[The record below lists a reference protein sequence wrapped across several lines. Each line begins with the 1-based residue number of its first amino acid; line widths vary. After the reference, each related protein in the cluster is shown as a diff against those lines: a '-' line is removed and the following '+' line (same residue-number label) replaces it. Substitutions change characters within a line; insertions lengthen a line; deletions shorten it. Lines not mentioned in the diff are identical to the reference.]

1 MILSELQKKFAQA
14 DPRFGPVPFW
24 WWSAEEVTEER
35 VRWQM
40 RKFWEGGLRNIGI
53 INLAPTGPQ
62 YGSVSDRPSFA
73 SEDWWRMFEVALRE
87 AERLGMYLWFY
98 DQIGFSGSNMPARI
112 VTERPETAGYQL
124 RRFLHD
130 EEIPACSEV
139 LHEAGDYVYAAV
151 RQGFNWLDPAA
162 TKELINRVHGEM
174 DRRFP
179 HDLGKT
185 IAGSF
190 QDELPPL
197 PLWTPELSFLY
208 KERFGEELGP
218 LLPALYE
225 PLDGYAHL
233 RRRVYRLAAELAEQ
247 SFFIPLG
254 AWHRERDMLLCCDQ
268 AGPARRADPH
278 GAQRLY
284 LDYFRTH
291 RWYNAPGSDMDGE
304 IKPHSSMVHL
314 HGGNRVFLEAFH
326 SSGWGGTLEET
337 MHWLIPWLQAGATVY
352 SPHSIYYST
361 RGGWW
366 EWAPPDTGWR
376 QPYFEH
382 YPVFAD
388 TISRLCFM
396 LSEGTHVCDIAVHY
410 PSYAVCGHLSLA
422 DGKKNEHP
430 MGISNRDPNEEV
442 TRIQNIYKQ
451 ITGSWSRRDHNQP
464 GALRKAQLDF
474 DIADDSA
481 LQKAIPEGDKLKIA
495 EERFAALLLCG
506 TTLMDD
512 DARSRIEAWLQG
524 NGFVIAVGVP
534 EAEQDLAGAIYVDS
548 AEEAVALIEARVP
561 RRVEGQGESLHRKTT
576 DSEVYLLL
584 PENGSLLRMH
594 QPASPDTIFPES
606 TVYRLRTDKV
616 PQQWNPVNGDMEP
629 LDYKREGEW
638 IELQVSFRSW
648 PAALIV
654 CVEPSTVGEA
664 MDPGIANDIVFPSPF
679 PAIVGR
685 TGNVSES
692 MELPHEDWR
701 IRVEPTLDN
710 RYGDFDLH
718 GSGNG
723 YVPIER
729 RSMSVRLEKESIE
742 GESSGW
748 HLPGLDESD
757 WLTRLWSEAAYWQV
771 CRGEEFNEAHSVL
784 KVYSSVFGDL
794 SMRSWAG
801 RMGRV
806 PRRFLNLGEFVK
818 GEYVCARTFV
828 IAPASGRY
836 WIRTESNSN
845 MTGTVNGKE
854 IDWSGGPE
862 EQTAWIDLQEGHN
875 ELLLKAQA
883 IGKGLLRAAVEVNE
897 SAHPPLPK
905 WLFTRNPNFQSS
917 LTKHIECSIDC
928 PIQRVR
934 IVFAARGR
942 AVMYVNGVKVTEH
955 GDFNPYIRQGQEE
968 VDVTEWWKNGV
979 NEVRFA
985 LPEGKGEVFADGVI
999 ELLNGDTVSFFT
1011 GEDWTDEQGH
1021 APGVHHFSV
1030 LQFAETESLWI
1041 TPRPHPLPRVGWL
1054 MPESVPDTQPL
1065 PFVADQDSISRPV
1078 WLRFPLPTGARKMRI
1093 ECTGDLCVWINGVE
1107 TSVRDG
1113 LIEFAVQPAGAA
1125 AAIRINP
1132 VGSNTEAAVLL
1143 APIRFETA
1151 PAQGTLGDWRTALHL
1166 PHHSG
1171 AVEYET
1177 VINSTALHG
1186 AELDLGHVRG
1196 TAEVWVDGQPLGV
1209 RLWRPYRF
1217 TLPSLHEG
1225 EHRIRLRVT
1234 NTLGTHYEIGRPTSL
1249 VGGNPD
1255 VMYWNRERTEE
1266 ELGWQEWF
1274 PSGGLYGPVKIVK
1287 HT

>member
-1 MILSELQKKFAQA
+1 
-14 DPRFGPVPFW
+14 
-24 WWSAEEVTEER
+24 
-35 VRWQM
+35 
-40 RKFWEGGLRNIGI
+40 
-53 INLAPTGPQ
+53 
-62 YGSVSDRPSFA
+62 
-73 SEDWWRMFEVALRE
+73 
-87 AERLGMYLWFY
+87 
-98 DQIGFSGSNMPARI
+98 
-112 VTERPETAGYQL
+112 
-124 RRFLHD
+124 
-130 EEIPACSEV
+130 
-139 LHEAGDYVYAAV
+139 
-151 RQGFNWLDPAA
+151 
-162 TKELINRVHGEM
+162 
-174 DRRFP
+174 
-179 HDLGKT
+179 
-185 IAGSF
+185 
-190 QDELPPL
+190 
-197 PLWTPELSFLY
+197 
-208 KERFGEELGP
+208 
-218 LLPALYE
+218 
-225 PLDGYAHL
+225 
-233 RRRVYRLAAELAEQ
+233 
-247 SFFIPLG
+247 
-254 AWHRERDMLLCCDQ
+254 
-268 AGPARRADPH
+268 
-278 GAQRLY
+278 
-284 LDYFRTH
+284 
-291 RWYNAPGSDMDGE
+291 
-304 IKPHSSMVHL
+304 
-314 HGGNRVFLEAFH
+314 
-326 SSGWGGTLEET
+326 

-430 MGISNRDPNEEV
+430 MGISNRDPNEDV

-451 ITGSWSRRDHNQP
+451 MTGSWSRRDHNQP

-481 LQKAIPEGDKLKIA
+481 LQKAISEGDKLKIA
-495 EERFAALLLCG
+495 EERFAVLLLCG

-512 DARSRIEAWLQG
+512 DARSRIETWLQG
-524 NGFVIAVGVP
+524 TGFVIAVGVP
-534 EAEQDLAGAIYVDS
+534 ETEQDLAGAIYVDS

-561 RRVEGQGESLHRKTT
+561 RRVEGPGESLHRKTA
-576 DSEVYLLL
+576 DSEVFLLL

-594 QPASPDTIFPES
+594 QPASPDTRFPES
-606 TVYRLRTDKV
+606 TVYRLRTDRV
-616 PQQWNPVNGDMEP
+616 PQLWNPVNGDMEP

-638 IELQVSFRSW
+638 IELQVPFSSW

-654 CVEPSTVGEA
+654 CVELGTASKAKDQVTA
-664 MDPGIANDIVFPSPF
+664 KDSASPSPF
-679 PAIVGR
+679 PAIVSR
-685 TGNVSES
+685 TGNVSDS
-692 MELPHEDWR
+692 LELPQDGWR

-710 RYGDFDLH
+710 RFGDFDLH

-723 YVPIER
+723 LVPIER
-729 RSMSVRLEKESIE
+729 RSMNVRLEKESID

-748 HLPGLDESD
+748 HLPDLDESD
-757 WLTRLWSEAAYWQV
+757 WLTRLWSEAGYWHV
-771 CRGEEFNEAHSVL
+771 CLGEEFIEAHSVI

-801 RMGRV
+801 RMGRI

-818 GEYVCARTFV
+818 GEFVCARTFV
-828 IAPASGRY
+828 MAPSSGGY

-845 MTGTVNGKE
+845 ITGTVNGKE
-854 IDWSGGPE
+854 ISWSGGPE
-862 EQTAWIDLQEGHN
+862 EQTAWIELHVGLN

-897 SAHPPLPK
+897 TAHPPLPK
-905 WLFTRNPNFQSS
+905 WLFTRNPNLQSS
-917 LTKHIECSIDC
+917 LTKQIECSTDS

-942 AVMYVNGVKVTEH
+942 AVLYVNGVKITEH
-955 GDFNPYIRQGQEE
+955 GDFNPYIRQGHEE
-968 VDVTEWWKNGV
+968 IDITEWWQTGV

-985 LPEGKGEVFADGVI
+985 LPEGKGEVFADGII
-999 ELLNGDTVSFFT
+999 ELLNGETVSLFT
-1011 GEDWTDEQGH
+1011 GEDWSDEQGH

-1041 TPRPHPLPRVGWL
+1041 TARPHPLPRVGWL

-1065 PFVADQDSISRPV
+1065 PFVADPDCISRPV
-1078 WLRFPLPTGARKMRI
+1078 WLRFPLPIGARKMRI
-1093 ECTGDLCVWINGVE
+1093 ESSGDLRAWINGVE
-1107 TSVRDG
+1107 TAVRDG
-1113 LIEFAVQPAGAA
+1113 LIEFAVQQAGAA
-1125 AAIRINP
+1125 AAIRITP
-1132 VGSNTEAAVLL
+1132 IDSNTEAAVLL

-1151 PAQGTLGDWRTALHL
+1151 PTQGTLGDWRTALHL

-1171 AVEYET
+1171 VVEYET
-1177 VINSTALHG
+1177 IINSTALHG

-1196 TAEVWVDGQPLGV
+1196 TAEVWVDGHPLGV

-1217 TLPSLHEG
+1217 TLPHLPEG
-1225 EHRIRLRVT
+1225 KHRLRVRVT

-1274 PSGGLYGPVKIVK
+1274 PSGGLYGPVRILK